1 MEHLLN
7 MDDLGVLYPYFRK
20 PPYLNVLNKECRIR
34 NIVKGYRKL
43 YIVIHFEVL
52 KNGVPPN
59 HPKSLDHDLILKDMV
74 VGLPILRKLF
84 FWGYGFAYVKFSHPW
99 SFNCDLR
106 AKSIFVQPWIDSQH
120 QCSVR
125 GFPSSFLNI
134 STNEFIHPWAQIL
147 FPYAH
152 R

>member
-1 MEHLLN
+1 M
-7 MDDLGVLYPYFRK
+7 
-20 PPYLNVLNKECRIR
+20 
-34 NIVKGYRKL
+34 
-43 YIVIHFEVL
+43 IHFEVL

-74 VGLPILRKLF
+74 VGLPILRKLS

-134 STNEFIHPWAQIL
+134 STTNSYIHGLKFYSHTHTVEQGHVCLICADLLTSSSIMFYLYMYLKEDTQYLSKCI
-147 FPYAH
+147 
-152 R
+152 